1 MPNKNISTKLL
12 LKSIGQNLIVKVI
25 AVPLSF
31 VSGVML
37 ARFMGSENYGL
48 YGLLLSIATV
58 CCSGVARSI
67 SVLLVRELAGAMAL
81 KKNAEMIGIITMIV
95 LLLIIA
101 VSIAAILVGV
111 LPIFD
116 IATPQSLLLI
126 IGLMLTLSMMGS
138 LLRGLKYTASGL
150 FVEQAARPLFL
161 ILAIIYIVNGNWGS
175 VTVSF
180 EQGIEL
186 LVVALVCA
194 ILLGAALLLK
204 AWPAGLFHNGL
215 IIDSSWVIKSLPL
228 LLVMGY
234 SQGISVQLPILM
246 MGSMVEPAVI
256 GNFRVADTMAGL
268 ISLTLIAAN
277 VALGPKIAALKA
289 KNDLK
294 GFEHLLRVAASVI
307 FCVAIPMAL
316 VFIFFGVSLIPLIF
330 GEEYRQAAGY
340 LSVLCFAQVINSF
353 CGPVMLALNMLGGE
367 KENIKAIALS
377 LVITLVLGW
386 FLINAYGGLGAAWAK
401 MAGLAAWNFY
411 LVWSLYKNKNILCLP
426 YIWKKNVSK

>member
-1 MPNKNISTKLL
+1 MKYISTSTLLL
-12 LKSIGQNLIVKVI
+12 LKSIGQNLIVKGM

-31 VSGVML
+31 LSGVML
-37 ARFMGSENYGL
+37 ARFMGVENYGL

-58 CCSGVARSI
+58 CCSGIVRSI

-81 KKNAEMIGIITMIV
+81 KKSAEMIGIITMIF
-95 LLLIIA
+95 LLLIVAISLA
-101 VSIAAILVGV
+101 ASIIGIM
-111 LPIFD
+111 PMFN
-116 IATPQSLLLI
+116 IATPQSLLII
-126 IGLMLTLSMMGS
+126 IGLMLILSMVGS
-138 LLRGLKYTASGL
+138 LLRGFKHTASGL

-161 ILAIIYIVNGNWGS
+161 ILAIIYVVNGNWS
-175 VTVSF
+175 SATVSF
-180 EQGIEL
+180 EQGVDV
-186 LVVALVCA
+186 LVIALFCA
-194 ILLGAALLLK
+194 ILLGAVLLLK
-204 AWPAGLFHNGL
+204 AWPEDLFKNGL
-215 IIDSSWVIKSLPL
+215 KIDSSWLMKSLPL

-234 SQGISVQLPILM
+234 SQGVSVQLPILM

-277 VALGPKIAALKA
+277 VALGPRIAALKA
-289 KNDLK
+289 KNDLQ

-316 VFIFFGVSLIPLIF
+316 VFILFGESLIPLIF
-330 GEEYRQAAGY
+330 GQEYMQAAGY

-377 LVITLVLGW
+377 LIITFVLGW

-411 LVWSLYKNKNILCLP
+411 LVWSLFKNKNILCLP